1 MPPLSRIDMM
11 ATLTIEDPS
20 IASERA
26 ENRPEEDRS
35 NDRLRLESELRAL
48 TEVAKTLTAPL
59 ELPEL
64 LEAALQRMAQE
75 LEPAE
80 AGVIML
86 WDPSAGLFRAAAS
99 IGFDREAL
107 GRIGIRSGESITGKV
122 YDSGKPLLLENP
134 ESVAQAMGNLRTANL
149 SYLQQA
155 RRKDGIPQSCLAVPL
170 QVEGRRFGVLVL
182 QTLHKPAAFAYRDL
196 PFVQSLADLIA
207 LAIDRTNL
215 QAQADAS
222 RQARQEEHMRSEV
235 MAALSHQLRM
245 PLSAIKGYA
254 SALLLDELNWSEA
267 KRREFLE
274 MIDEECDGME
284 TLIAEMLDSA
294 LIDIGQLKPEPQPL
308 RLPRLADEMSGEV
321 QRRSEQHSLLVDFP
335 ADFPLVEADPHWIKQ
350 VFRNV
355 LDNAVKYS
363 PEGGLI
369 VVRGEARPADV
380 LVSVADQGL
389 GISPEDLIPLF
400 EKYFRARYHNGYHIG
415 GTGLG
420 LPIARAI
427 VEAHGGRIWADSK
440 LGEGTTVYFT
450 LPLLPTLAEEA
461 A

>member
-1 MPPLSRIDMM
+1 
-11 ATLTIEDPS
+11 
-20 IASERA
+20 
-26 ENRPEEDRS
+26 
-35 NDRLRLESELRAL
+35 
-48 TEVAKTLTAPL
+48 
-59 ELPEL
+59 
-64 LEAALQRMAQE
+64 
-75 LEPAE
+75 
-80 AGVIML
+80 
-86 WDPSAGLFRAAAS
+86 
-99 IGFDREAL
+99 
-107 GRIGIRSGESITGKV
+107 
-122 YDSGKPLLLENP
+122 
-134 ESVAQAMGNLRTANL
+134 
-149 SYLQQA
+149 
-155 RRKDGIPQSCLAVPL
+155 
-170 QVEGRRFGVLVL
+170 VL
-182 QTLHKPAAFAYRDL
+182 QTLNKPTSFTSRDL
-196 PFVQSLADLIA
+196 PFVQSLADLIS
-207 LAIDRTNL
+207 LAIDRANL

-235 MAALSHQLRM
+235 MAVLSHQLRM

-254 SALLLDELNWSEA
+254 SALLLEELNWSEA

-308 RLPRLADEMSGEV
+308 RLPRLADEMASEI

-400 EKYFRARYHNGYHIG
+400 EKYFRARHHNGYHIG

-427 VEAHGGRIWADSK
+427 IEAHGGRIWADSK

>member
-1 MPPLSRIDMM
+1 MIYDQS
-11 ATLTIEDPS
+11 IES
-20 IASERA
+20 QQA
-26 ENRPEEDRS
+26 EDTWEDH
-35 NDRLRLESELRAL
+35 LRLESELRVL
-48 TEVAKTLTAPL
+48 TEVAKTLTSPL

-64 LEAALQRMAQE
+64 LEAALRCMAQV

-122 YDSGKPLLLENP
+122 YDSGQAWLLENQ
-134 ESVAQAMGNLRTANL
+134 EAVSLAMGNLRTANL
-149 SYLQQA
+149 SYLQRA
-155 RRKDGIPQSCLAVPL
+155 RGRDGLPESCLAAPL
-170 QVEGRRFGVLVL
+170 QVDGRRFGVLVL
-182 QTLHKPAAFAYRDL
+182 QTLHKPLAFAYRDL
-196 PFVQSLADLIA
+196 PFVQSLADLVA
-207 LAIDRTNL
+207 LTIDRANL

-254 SALLLDELNWSEA
+254 SALLLEELGWSEA

-308 RLPRLADEMSGEV
+308 RLPRLAEEMAGEV
-321 QRRSEQHSLLVDFP
+321 QRRSEQHHLLVDFP
-335 ADFPLVEADPHWIKQ
+335 PDFPLVEADPHWIKQ

-369 VVRGEARPADV
+369 VIRGEARPADV
-380 LVSVADQGL
+380 LITVADQGL

-400 EKYFRARYHNGYHIG
+400 EKYFRARHHNGYHIS

-427 VEAHGGRIWADSK
+427 IEAHDGRIWAESK
-440 LGEGTTVYFT
+440 LGEGTTVFFT
-450 LPLLPTLAEEA
+450 LPLLPSPAEEA